1 MNRTLKSLMLAT
13 DIGFIIYWLLIGLSL
28 IPKEYLYQDYDNPLL
43 VAWNLSFLPL
53 DLLISGTGLWSMYLY
68 GKGHFKWRPWC
79 LVSLVLTFCSGLQAI
94 AFWSI
99 RLDIDPFWWVPNLF
113 LMLYPLFFL
122 PRLIG
127 SGHSVNEKET
137 VAL

>member
-13 DIGFIIYWLLIGLSL
+13 DIGFIVYWLLIGFHL
-28 IPKEYLYQDYDNPLL
+28 IPKEYLYQDYANPLL

-53 DLLISGTGLWSMYLY
+53 DLVISLTGMGSLYLY
-68 GKGHFKWRPWC
+68 RKGSPKWKPLC
-79 LVSLVLTFCSGLQAI
+79 LVSLTLTFCSGLQAI

-99 RLDIDPFWWVPNLF
+99 RLDFDLFWWLPNLF

-122 PRLIG
+122 PKLMTDESMTRLD
-127 SGHSVNEKET
+127 KEAT
-137 VAL
+137 A

>member
-13 DIGFIIYWLLIGLSL
+13 DIGFILYWLLIGLSL

-68 GKGHFKWRPWC
+68 RKGNYKWQPWC

-99 RLDIDPFWWVPNLF
+99 RLDFDLFWWLPNLF

-127 SGHSVNEKET
+127 SGRSVTGKET